1 MESSNDNLNLNN
13 ENNIDRNYENRYSDN
28 ENKDDNSNNVSK
40 NIRKT
45 IKYEML
51 DYFFAFLRNNLE
63 LNYVLC
69 GYFLKVFNHLQLN
82 KASMVFNNILQ
93 LASEIHL
100 YYEF

>member
-1 MESSNDNLNLNN
+1 MKYKINLNN
-13 ENNIDRNYENRYSDN
+13 ENTIERNYEQRYSEN
-28 ENKDDNSNNVSK
+28 EIKDDNSNNVSK

-51 DYFFAFLRNNLE
+51 DYFFGFLKSDFE

-82 KASMVFNNILQ
+82 KASVV
-93 LASEIHL
+93 
-100 YYEF
+100 